1 MLLVLKVEEGSHER
15 WVTSRELKMQ
25 ENGFNP
31 RTSRRNVALHTLCET
46 CVRWLTEVLDDK
58 FVLLL
63 SQQFVIA
70 VI

>member
-1 MLLVLKVEEGSHER
+1 MSQGR

-31 RTSRRNVALHTLCET
+31 RTFNGFNPRTSRRNVALQTLCET
-46 CVRWLTEVLDDK
+46 RVRCLTELFDDK
-58 FVLLL
+58 FVLPL
-63 SQQFVIA
+63 SQQFVTA